1 MRPGGGAGKIQGG
14 TMAKKASKPEIV
26 TLDEK
31 EEKAKALEQTLNALE
46 KEFGKG
52 TVMKLGE
59 KSTMKVDTV
68 PTGCLDLDMALG
80 VGGIPRGRIVEIYGP
95 ESSGKTT
102 VALQIVA
109 QVQKKGGLAAF
120 IDAEHALDP
129 TYAAALGVN
138 VDELYVSQP
147 NSGEDALEI
156 AESLVRSG
164 AVDIVVIDSVAAL
177 VPRAEIDGEMGDSF
191 VGLQA
196 RMMSQAMRKLTGV
209 VAKTNSIALFI
220 NQIRE
225 KVGVIYG
232 NPETTT
238 GGRALKFYA
247 SVRLEIRRGEP
258 IKNGSA
264 IIGNRTKIKVVK
276 NKVAPP
282 FRSCEC
288 DLLYGK
294 GISREGSLLDLAVEN
309 DIINK
314 SGAWFS
320 YQDQRIG
327 QGRDNT
333 RIFLEQNPDVADEI
347 ERQIREK
354 LLRNLPEMTVADDG
368 EDEMEPTDDEQE

>member
-1 MRPGGGAGKIQGG
+1 MAPKKGAK
-14 TMAKKASKPEIV
+14 T
-26 TLDEK
+26 EK
-31 EEKAKALEQTLNALE
+31 QVPVAIGEQEEKLKALEHALSDLD
-46 KEFGKG
+46 KQYGKG
-52 TVMKLGE
+52 AVMKLGAHA
-59 KSTMKVDTV
+59 SNRDIPVIS
-68 PTGCLDLDMALG
+68 TGCLTLDYALG
-80 VGGIPRGRIVEIYGP
+80 VGGVPRGRIVEIFGP

-102 VALQIVA
+102 VALHIVA
-109 QVQKKGGLAAF
+109 QAQKAGGIAAF
-120 IDAEHALDP
+120 VDAEHALDP
-129 TYAAALGVN
+129 LYAKKLGVN
-138 VDELYVSQP
+138 IDELYVSQP
-147 NSGEDALEI
+147 DTGEQALEI
-156 AESLVRSG
+156 AEALIRSG
-164 AVDIVVIDSVAAL
+164 ALDVLVVDSVAAL
-177 VPRAEIDGEMGDSF
+177 VPKQEIDGEMGDTF

-225 KVGVIYG
+225 KVGVVYG

-238 GGRALKFYA
+238 GGRALKFYS

-258 IKNGSA
+258 IKNGAA

-294 GISREGSLLDLAVEN
+294 GLSREGSLLDLAVEN

-320 YQDQRIG
+320 YNDQRIG
-327 QGRDNT
+327 QGRDNA
-333 RIFLEQNPDVADEI
+333 RSYLEQNPAVADEI
-347 ERQIREK
+347 EQLIRDK
-354 LLRNLPEMTVADDG
+354 LLRDKGVEGAPAPEEDIEDMPEDG
-368 EDEMEPTDDEQE
+368 DDDEI